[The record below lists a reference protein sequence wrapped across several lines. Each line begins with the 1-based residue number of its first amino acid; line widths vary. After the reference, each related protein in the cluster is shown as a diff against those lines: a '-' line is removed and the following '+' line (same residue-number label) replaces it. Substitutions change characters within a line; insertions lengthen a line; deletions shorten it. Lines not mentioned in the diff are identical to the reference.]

1 MLLALG
7 LASVPATFF
16 VARPSATFSVPPI
29 EIGRFFISSD
39 GAGLKT
45 PFNVCTP
52 ALFEWCVK
60 SSNFCKRSHIT
71 ET

>member
-39 GAGLKT
+39 GDGLKT
-45 PFNVCTP
+45 PSNVCTMPP
-52 ALFEWCVK
+52 AGGTASALHHTTFHVM
-60 SSNFCKRSHIT
+60 T
-71 ET
+71 L